1 MPADHKN
8 DIVLL
13 FDKFYFVNVSNFEDL
28 AEKTYSLDKESK
40 YLIEL
45 YILEIIASIQS
56 AK

>member
-1 MPADHKN
+1 MPADQKN

-13 FDKFYFVNVSNFEDL
+13 FDKFYFVNASNFEDL
-28 AEKTYSLDKESK
+28 AEKTYSSEKESK
-40 YLIEL
+40 FLIEL